1 MNAYNGMHAWLPRT
15 NPRDSF
21 FCFFLFFMR
30 TFNESTRWQINIT
43 HKHWQS
49 SIRMPRLLNF
59 SFRLIHDGGSACPS
73 TALSIQHCNKWII
86 FHTVNESENE
96 MTAIYCL
103 KLIWNAGWKLY
114 EWHLWSVVSAECRLA
129 IERGIKQFEKW
140 NKTSASNARSNN
152 KHDLLCFSLGRWLCR
167 TAIIGQWATNW
178 SWNNQ
183 FQS

>member
-1 MNAYNGMHAWLPRT
+1 MNHGGGTCGQNQNRTKNRIIIIKWMHIMACMPDSQEQTRVI
-15 NPRDSF
+15 RSF
-21 FCFFLFFMR
+21 FFFLFFMR

-129 IERGIKQFEKW
+129 IERG
-140 NKTSASNARSNN
+140 T
-152 KHDLLCFSLGRWLCR
+152 
-167 TAIIGQWATNW
+167 
-178 SWNNQ
+178 
-183 FQS
+183 